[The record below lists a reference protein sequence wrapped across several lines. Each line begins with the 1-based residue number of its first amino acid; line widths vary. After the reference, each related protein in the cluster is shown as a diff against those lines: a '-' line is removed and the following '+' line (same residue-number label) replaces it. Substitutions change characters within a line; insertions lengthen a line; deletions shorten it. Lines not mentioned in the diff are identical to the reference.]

1 MALFRWMFHL
11 ERYITLEHFKK
22 LALLLLVSC
31 FAYMYFVI
39 NEYIGPG
46 YTGGS
51 EQHLLSSIFS
61 GAYALQFWSMIV
73 IGLFIPGLIL
83 ALPQFRTVKGI
94 VVAAILVN
102 IGMWLKRFIIVV
114 PTLSSPF
121 MPPSLAGG
129 SYLTY
134 FPTWVEWTITASAFA
149 ASCLFYIIFSKIFP
163 IVSIWE
169 VAETAQENPA
179 PQIDEQMEGA
189 PCAS

>member
-1 MALFRWMFHL
+1 MESRRNVELS
-11 ERYITLEHFKK
+11 
-22 LALLLLVSC
+22 LLLLVAC

-39 NEYIGPG
+39 NEYLGPG

-51 EQHLLSSIFS
+51 EQHLLSSIFG
-61 GAYALQFWSMIV
+61 GAYAMQFWSMIV
-73 IGLFIPGLIL
+73 IGLFVPACIL
-83 ALPQFRTVKGI
+83 VLPQFRTVKGI
-94 VVAAILVN
+94 VIAAILVN

-121 MPPSLAGG
+121 MPPSLAPG

-163 IVSIWE
+163 IISIWE
-169 VAETAQENPA
+169 VAETPGTIPVNESGQRVEAV
-179 PQIDEQMEGA
+179 